1 MDLSQVKQVFC
12 KQGEV
17 KRILEGDVVLWE
29 KKGHFTGKVVLIP
42 SDTNTITDF
51 AVGRYAEIMFKADAV
66 PEWSISELPA
76 GLSYEVTSEGLKIA
90 GYATEAGSKDV
101 EISTGSDTQT
111 YTFRIEDDG
120 EVEYGIRI
128 TTSNEYPVTEF
139 ELNKFASKTFEASFY
154 VPEEEQDSPVE
165 WSFSNLPSGLSASE
179 ATVSGTATRKGI
191 EHAATIVTVTKG
203 SYKASKGFT
212 FRVYGLE
219 VTTTSLRSGN
229 YGTSYKAT
237 LEVSK
242 YLPSD
247 VGSLTYYASGLH
259 AGLSLNSSTGV
270 ISGTPTT
277 WGNNNV
283 SVYAVQSPY
292 QSAMKILSLN
302 IASPPPGFVAPDS
315 VIDLSAYSCKQE
327 SLEGILKRT
336 LNINGY
342 GFTQYNYALSCGGST
357 SAGDLEI
364 IVNGGNTSVKLPRV
378 RV

>member
-1 MDLSQVKQVFC
+1 M
-12 KQGEV
+12 
-17 KRILEGDVVLWE
+17 
-29 KKGHFTGKVVLIP
+29 
-42 SDTNTITDF
+42 
-51 AVGRYAEIMFKADAV
+51 
-66 PEWSISELPA
+66 
-76 GLSYEVTSEGLKIA
+76 
-90 GYATEAGSKDV
+90 
-101 EISTGSDTQT
+101 
-111 YTFRIEDDG
+111 
-120 EVEYGIRI
+120 
-128 TTSNEYPVTEF
+128 
-139 ELNKFASKTFEASFY
+139 
-154 VPEEEQDSPVE
+154 
-165 WSFSNLPSGLSASE
+165 SA
-179 ATVSGTATRKGI
+179 TATRKGI

-242 YLPSD
+242 YLPSN

-270 ISGTPTT
+270 ISGIPTT

-292 QSAMKILSLN
+292 RSATKTLSLS
-302 IASPPPGFVAPDS
+302 IASPPPGFTAPDS
-315 VIDLSAYSCKQE
+315 EMTISAYNCKQSSVE
-327 SLEGILKRT
+327 GSSLGT

-357 SAGDLEI
+357 SAGSLEI
-364 IVNGGNTSVKLPRV
+364 IVNGGDTSVKLPRV
-378 RV
+378 QVSTNVVNDNQLRLNFVLNRRSTGTEAALKDRARTILTILMYKTSFASPIARHTVGVRFI